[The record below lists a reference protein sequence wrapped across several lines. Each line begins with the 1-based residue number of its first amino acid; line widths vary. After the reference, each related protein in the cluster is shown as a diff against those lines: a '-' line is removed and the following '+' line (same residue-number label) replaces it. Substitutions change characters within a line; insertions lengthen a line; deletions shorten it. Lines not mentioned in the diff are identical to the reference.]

1 MCPREMLKVSMPKHT
16 PRRADA
22 PGRPSRHNPNAP
34 QTFELVE
41 LGWILKA
48 LGGIFALALLC
59 GYITLCVV
67 YSRTQWQLVLHP
79 SREVTTT
86 PASLGLNFIEDHID
100 HDPEAFDAP
109 RMYGWDVP
117 GDSPSQP
124 TVLLLHSGDGSISD
138 TVPIV
143 RTLHDA
149 HLNVFVFDYRGY
161 GLSGGQHPTEATMEA
176 DAESAFSYLTAARG
190 VPASSIIAYGSGV
203 GGSLAVRLCAEHPQI
218 AALILDHPDG
228 DLKARALADSRSNLL
243 PVRWLFAQDFPLA
256 KPLQILSTPKLL
268 ISPPTVA
275 PPPQLAYAT
284 NPKMTV
290 ELPSTDTTAL
300 HQALTRFLSTYVTH
314 PPATLRPNP

>member
-79 SREVTTT
+79 SRAVTTT
-86 PASLGLNFIEDHID
+86 PAAVGLPFTEVHFGMDDSGQPQLDGWWI
-100 HDPEAFDAP
+100 PGDAP
-109 RMYGWDVP
+109 TDPVVILLHN
-117 GDSPSQP
+117 GDSTIGDTLPIAQSLHNARLN
-124 TVLLLHSGDGSISD
+124 VLL
-138 TVPIV
+138 
-143 RTLHDA
+143 
-149 HLNVFVFDYRGY
+149 FDYRGY